1 MRKKLGDETTKNIL
15 LAISGGIV
23 ALVALPFFAYY
34 LLPKIIKKSSVKLE
48 RNNRKKFYDTFY
60 HLRKKGLIKMEYR
73 GKQLYVHLSEKGRK
87 LAKKYQIDN
96 LKIKKPKKWD
106 KKWRIII
113 FDIPDEHKI
122 KREALRGKL
131 KELNFFK
138 LQKSVWVCPYEFK
151 REVEL
156 IRNFFALSSEE
167 MKIIIASE
175 IENDKIV
182 KEFFKIN
189 KS

>member
-96 LKIKKPKKWD
+96 
-106 KKWRIII
+106 
-113 FDIPDEHKI
+113 HKI